1 MFYLQPVTQYQ
12 EMSDSWEIWDKNYN
26 LRMVKN
32 KDWKDL
38 WNTGMLMSI
47 MSGNWTI
54 DTSPPGLEQI
64 RYFIRSVTDWKDL
77 YNAWEEWWSEY
88 TLEYM
93 PNITFIQKQQL
104 LHEFQLLKTE
114 ANDLNILTNMKI

>member
-1 MFYLQPVTQYQ
+1 MFYLQPVTHRQD
-12 EMSDSWEIWDKNYN
+12 MTDSWQIWDRNYN

-32 KDWKDL
+32 KDWKEL

-54 DTSPPGLEQI
+54 DTSPQGLEQI
-64 RYFIRSVTDWKDL
+64 KQFVRYVTDWKIL
-77 YNAWEEWWSEY
+77 YYNWENWWSEY

-104 LHEFQLLKTE
+104 LHEFQLLKIE

>member
-12 EMSDSWEIWDKNYN
+12 EMSDSWKIWDKNYN

-77 YNAWEEWWSEY
+77 YYAWEEWWSEY